1 MHGIKSL
8 KRNLVYKLFQ
18 FRIQIVTFVFLIV
31 IHNVMVVSLSIRY
44 RDIRMSVIYTIS
56 LNSL

>member
-8 KRNLVYKLFQ
+8 KRNLVYKLIH

-31 IHNVMVVSLSIRY
+31 IHNAMVVSLSIRC
-44 RDIRMSVIYTIS
+44 RDIRMSVIYTIT

>member
-8 KRNLVYKLFQ
+8 KRNLVYKLIH

-31 IHNVMVVSLSIRY
+31 IHNAMVVSLSIRY
-44 RDIRMSVIYTIS
+44 RDIRMSVIYTIT